1 MSIFEWEE
9 SFRPDSVVVM
19 VKVSVPTRFCPMYRM
34 YVPLTV
40 LGGRGASG
48 AVGTAVFAS
57 KPSRRIIGDIAH
69 VSIGFFTVG
78 AVIPPRGRKA
88 ERDLLVGVWK
98 VKIGNIKC
106 RGR

>member
-1 MSIFEWEE
+1 
-9 SFRPDSVVVM
+9 
-19 VKVSVPTRFCPMYRM
+19 
-34 YVPLTV
+34 
-40 LGGRGASG
+40 
-48 AVGTAVFAS
+48 VFAS

-88 ERDLLVGVWK
+88 ERDLLVSVWK